1 VRVHVVAT
9 IFALA
14 FPLISCNQVNA
25 FITDHYENE
34 AAEPLFSD
42 SNMFHVFSIQPYW
55 MLYHDSTIAPS
66 DAEKADW
73 LSERRDANGLVKF
86 ALMPQDFEYSD
97 IAINAWIEKGDPV
110 AMYLKAFQLYSR
122 YGCKASEEIVPL
134 LENSY
139 AVESGE
145 DYVFEGKRL
154 PEKRV
159 PEAALALYHLAQ
171 VCPRTLAMKTPAIY
185 QEMAK
190 QGGMVDFHYTIP
202 YKE

>member
-1 VRVHVVAT
+1 
-9 IFALA
+9 
-14 FPLISCNQVNA
+14 
-25 FITDHYENE
+25 
-34 AAEPLFSD
+34 
-42 SNMFHVFSIQPYW
+42 

-86 ALMPQDFEYSD
+86 TLMPQDFEYSD
-97 IAINAWIEKGDPV
+97 IAINGWIEKGDPV
-110 AMYLKAFQLYSR
+110 AMYLKAFQLYSH
-122 YGCKASEEIVPL
+122 YGCKASDEIVPL

-145 DYVFEGKRL
+145 YYVFEGKRL

-171 VCPRTLAMKTPAIY
+171 VCPRTLIMKTPADY
-185 QEMAK
+185 REMARL
-190 QGGMVDFHYTIP
+190 GGMLDFHYTIP